1 MRTMT
6 DDALLRIY
14 LNDHLAG
21 AAGGVALAGRLVHSY
36 RGTTEQAALERLAG
50 DVVADRDSLLAIVGS
65 LGLPRTYYKEA
76 VALAG
81 ERLGRLKLNGS
92 IVKRSLL
99 SFVVELE
106 MMTLGVTGKRSGWRS
121 LRELSESD
129 ARLNSAQLDELIR
142 RADDQLEVL
151 EELRIRAVK
160 AALMRA

>member
-21 AAGGVALAGRLVHSY
+21 AAGGVALAARLARSHQ
-36 RGTTEQAALERLAG
+36 GTTEATPLERLAR
-50 DVVADRDSLLAIVGS
+50 DVAADRDSLLAIIGS

-76 VALAG
+76 AALAG

-92 IVKRSLL
+92 LIKRSPL
-99 SFVVELE
+99 SSVVELE
-106 MMTLGVTGKRSGWRS
+106 VMTVGVTAKRSGWRS

-129 ARLNSAQLDELIR
+129 ARLDSAQLDELIR

-151 EELRIRAVK
+151 EQLRIRAVK
-160 AALMRA
+160 AALMSS